1 MSGNMEPLSEYY
13 KLKADDLEKE
23 VEDWKWQSSRLLAVL
38 ILIGDFPSQRQNKDL
53 TFSEAVE
60 AMAELALSAA
70 RNARV

>member
-13 KLKADDLEKE
+13 KLKAEDLEKE
-23 VEDWKWQSSRLLAVL
+23 VEDWKWQSSRLLAAL
-38 ILIGDFPSQRQNKDL
+38 LLIGDFPNQRQNKDL